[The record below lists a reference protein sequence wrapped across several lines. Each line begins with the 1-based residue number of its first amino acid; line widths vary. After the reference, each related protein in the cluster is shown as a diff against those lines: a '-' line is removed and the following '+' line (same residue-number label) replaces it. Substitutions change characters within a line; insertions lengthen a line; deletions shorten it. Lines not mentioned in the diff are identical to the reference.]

1 MNIYICSGNLT
12 KDPELRT
19 LGDGKTV
26 TTLRLAVNT
35 GRDQAIFLNV
45 TVWDKPAE
53 NCCKYLAK
61 GSPVMVKG
69 ELKEARVYTSKS
81 GEARAD
87 LEITAARY
95 GGVEFGRNDD
105 SPSRPSVSEK
115 KPHDYRGTGETN
127 TGYGGGGYGSG
138 GAAPAKSGG
147 SDEWTPF

>member
-12 KDPELRT
+12 KDPELRS

-53 NCCKYLAK
+53 NCCKYLSK

-87 LEITAARY
+87 LEVTAARF
-95 GGVEFGRNDD
+95 GGVEFGRSDD
-105 SPSRPSVSEK
+105 RSDRPTVSNK
-115 KPHDYRGTGETN
+115 KQHEYKDS
-127 TGYGGGGYGSG
+127 GYKGYGSG
-138 GAAPAKSGG
+138 GTPPSSGG
-147 SDEWTPF
+147 ADEWTPF